1 MSVYKPFITS
11 DVVVSPFEV
20 NKSFTFK
27 GTASF
32 SQPNVSIDRFIG
44 QNINSTL
51 WVSGSN
57 PTGLISTQN
66 KELVYRSIRELY
78 YTNYLKSPSGSIAST
93 ASFEPTEYVPDLAT
107 AIELDNAEIS
117 VIRYP
122 SSRYNVVFGERD
134 TTNYYNYLSSTL
146 TQNRLFPTESNSN
159 IGVISIPSNLF
170 GEYLKPSTFTLE
182 CTYGTITDDSNGNLL
197 LSSSTYFTSSYHVG
211 NIIYEHGIAV
221 INEKTLRDLGGYGFV
236 SYGIPNP
243 PEPVGIYGG
252 LFGTLF
258 ETDNIT
264 CSFESTVTIY
274 ESQYKC
280 TLRQNEFNFSQNP
293 TIISGSSLDST
304 LYDFAT
310 GSYFTPYVTTVGMY
324 NNAKELVAVAKL
336 AQPLPISQVTD
347 TSILVN
353 LDL

>member
-1 MSVYKPFITS
+1 MSVFKPFTTS
-11 DVVVSPFEV
+11 DVVISPFEV
-20 NKSFTFK
+20 NKSFTFQ
-27 GTASF
+27 GTSSF
-32 SQPNVSIDRFIG
+32 SLPNVNIDRFIG
-44 QNINSTL
+44 QNNTSSL

-57 PTGLISTQN
+57 QTGLITTQD
-66 KELVYRSIRELY
+66 KKLIYSSIKELY
-78 YTNYLKSPSGSIAST
+78 YSNYLQNPQGSTAST
-93 ASFEPTEYVPDLAT
+93 ASFNNDGTITGLAYT
-107 AIELDNAEIS
+107 
-117 VIRYP
+117 P
-122 SSRYNVVFGERD
+122 
-134 TTNYYNYLSSTL
+134 NYYNYLSSTL
-146 TQNRLFPTESNSN
+146 VQNRLFPTSSNSE
-159 IGVISIPSNLF
+159 IGIVSIPSNLF
-170 GEYLKPSTFTLE
+170 GEYLKPNTFSLE

-211 NIIYEHGIAV
+211 NIIYEHGMVI

-236 SYGIPNP
+236 SYGIPSP

-264 CSFESTVTIY
+264 CSFESTVTIH

-293 TIISGSSLDST
+293 SIISGSSTDSAI
-304 LYDFAT
+304 YNFAT

-324 NNAKELVAVAKL
+324 NNANELIAVAKL